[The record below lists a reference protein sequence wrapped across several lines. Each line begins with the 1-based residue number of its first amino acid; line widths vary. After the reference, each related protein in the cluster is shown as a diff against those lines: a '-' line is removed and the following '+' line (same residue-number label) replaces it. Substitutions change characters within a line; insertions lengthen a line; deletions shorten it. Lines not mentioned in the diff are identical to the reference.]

1 MMLCRGAE
9 PGMVQALPLVGA
21 SVWLLIVTRTPALV
35 TPVGQTSLLPPAAA
49 VCLPPAP
56 QAPTT
61 PPEVL
66 PPSPPVPQAVA
77 AAALAGLP
85 PPLVEGDAAWAAQL
99 ARQAAYRGYMEQVA
113 AGLGGAG
120 RGAVEAALVY
130 QVGGGWGWGRGG
142 GGVMNGG
149 KGRQSVYGMWGSGW
163 GRQESLLR

>member
-1 MMLCRGAE
+1 M
-9 PGMVQALPLVGA
+9 
-21 SVWLLIVTRTPALV
+21 
-35 TPVGQTSLLPPAAA
+35 PAA
-49 VCLPPAP
+49 
-56 QAPTT
+56 QAPPS

-66 PPSPPVPQAVA
+66 PPSPPVPQALA

-120 RGAVEAALVY
+120 RGAVQAALVY
-130 QVGGGWGWGRGG
+130 QVGGGWGLGG